1 MEAHMVRRADRPLQV
16 RVSFEATRLSPQ
28 HLIEAYAR
36 LVPIVQR
43 TSQRANCID
52 IPPSKVKTAKAGT
65 EGER

>member
-1 MEAHMVRRADRPLQV
+1 MVRRADRPLQV

-28 HLIEAYAR
+28 HLIEAYAH